1 MRWLQE
7 RLAIAGISTAVI
19 TSVVVSGVRASSDFC
34 NNSPHPVGNNDPHFI
49 SEIRSLDIPADYNDD
64 ENDSATAQS
73 ASPTVCAPPS
83 SSGHAE
89 SATPM
94 PTPSIVGSSLLY
106 EGGCVVSSEAM
117 MCSSAAD
124 CKTERRSSTS
134 LDSVTSFLHQLLD
147 GQIVRER
154 MDHDFSVE
162 YDEERDGDSDDDD
175 GADDDDDQD
184 GCNGHSSMLSNA
196 FVRRSKSSRTSLRL
210 SPSGSGRSVAS
221 GGSLAGLERTA
232 YLEGE
237 ILLHKQGRRVPYS
250 RHSRSPLLSVV
261 SSLRGGAGSSDL
273 SKKLINSA
281 IVTLIF
287 EACIGHIL
295 EFFKIVL
302 QTSLPGTT
310 YASVYK
316 DITSE
321 KGIGGLWDGFIPW
334 GVLQAVLKG
343 GVFGLAYAVAST
355 ILKPLAEEGVMP
367 MKLAMALSGGIAGGF
382 QGYVLSPT
390 LLMKTRV
397 MTNEVFRES
406 MSLWQTTWKSMVIGG
421 DIIKSEGLGSLMKGA
436 NTFATK
442 RVFDWASR
450 YYFADLFEAM
460 FVKVKGSSL
469 SVTEQIISSLLGGI
483 ASTVLTLPLDV
494 LVAKTQDAKKA
505 GVKVSALRLFSDEL
519 EKEGWVGLRNNYM
532 KGFEARLVHVCLT
545 TVVMKTIEP
554 LVYDRFFKV

>member
-1 MRWLQE
+1 MCSGGAAATTDRRVTDQ
-7 RLAIAGISTAVI
+7 RRRRSTTAP
-19 TSVVVSGVRASSDFC
+19 SDFLSFLRDLWLADILKDMPQQDDDFFDDILRDMLQLDDDFSDDILRDLQLLLDDDFSDDILRDIQLLLDDEDDDEDRDDD
-34 NNSPHPVGNNDPHFI
+34 NNND
-49 SEIRSLDIPADYNDD
+49 D
-64 ENDSATAQS
+64 
-73 ASPTVCAPPS
+73 
-83 SSGHAE
+83 
-89 SATPM
+89 
-94 PTPSIVGSSLLY
+94 
-106 EGGCVVSSEAM
+106 
-117 MCSSAAD
+117 
-124 CKTERRSSTS
+124 
-134 LDSVTSFLHQLLD
+134 
-147 GQIVRER
+147 
-154 MDHDFSVE
+154 DHDQ
-162 YDEERDGDSDDDD
+162 
-175 GADDDDDQD
+175 DDDDDAD
-184 GCNGHSSMLSNA
+184 DGHSSMLSNA
-196 FVRRSKSSRTSLRL
+196 SVRRSKANRAPSRVYAN
-210 SPSGSGRSVAS
+210 GSGRTTARS
-221 GGSLAGLERTA
+221 GLSSGIDRTV

-237 ILLHKQGRRVPYS
+237 ILLHRQQRRAL
-250 RHSRSPLLSVV
+250 HSRQHSSSFPLSVV
-261 SSLRGGAGSSDL
+261 SSLRGGASSSDL

-295 EFFKIVL
+295 EFLKIVL
-302 QTSLPGTT
+302 QTSPPGTT
-310 YASVYK
+310 YGSVYR
-316 DITSE
+316 DITNE

-343 GVFGLAYAVAST
+343 GVFGLAYAVANT
-355 ILKPLAEEGVMP
+355 MLKPLAVEGVIP

-406 MSLWQTTWKSMVIGG
+406 MSVLQTTWKSLVIGG
-421 DIIKSEGLGSLMKGA
+421 DIIKTEGLGSLMKGA

-460 FVKVKGSSL
+460 FVTVKGSAL
-469 SVTEQIISSLLGGI
+469 SVTEQIIASLLGGI

-505 GVKVSALRLFSDEL
+505 GVKVSAWKLFSDEL

-532 KGFEARLVHVCLT
+532 KGFEARLLHVCLT

-554 LVYDRFFKV
+554 IVYDRFFKA